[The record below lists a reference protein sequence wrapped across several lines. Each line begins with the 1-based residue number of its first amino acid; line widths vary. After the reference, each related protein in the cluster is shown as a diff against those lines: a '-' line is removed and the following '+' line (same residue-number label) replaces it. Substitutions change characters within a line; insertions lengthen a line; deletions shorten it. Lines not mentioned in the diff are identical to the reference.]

1 MEQIINQSIGI
12 DISKETF
19 TACICQ
25 RELSGEEHLRDVIEF
40 KNSRTGFNQ
49 FVKWSR
55 KITQPLPEV
64 IFVMEA
70 TGVYYENL
78 AYHLYNLKQSV
89 SVLLPNKVKHF
100 GKSLN
105 VKTKTDNV
113 DARVI
118 ARLGVERKLSL
129 WKPPPPI
136 FKQLR
141 DLTRE
146 YTELMKER
154 TVFVNRLDAM
164 SSGFEP
170 HPAIMKSRK
179 AIIKKLNEHIE
190 KIKEEIK
197 RLIFSEEWL
206 ALKVEKLLTIK
217 GVGLTTVATILAETQ
232 GFEFVQNIRQLC
244 SYAGYDVVHRES
256 GTSVMGKTKISKKG
270 NGRIRAALHYPALVS
285 SMHNP
290 LLKKTYHRIN
300 QNKASKMVGATALQR
315 KILVLIYTLWR
326 KNEAFDYNHRNNPK
340 DKSVKPQAVI
350 QDKGCEKRTGRY
362 YNLPAQDEL
371 QLNLPKLSLVK

>member
-141 DLTRE
+141 DLTR
-146 YTELMKER
+146 
-154 TVFVNRLDAM
+154 N
-164 SSGFEP
+164 
-170 HPAIMKSRK
+170 
-179 AIIKKLNEHIE
+179 
-190 KIKEEIK
+190 
-197 RLIFSEEWL
+197 
-206 ALKVEKLLTIK
+206 
-217 GVGLTTVATILAETQ
+217 TQ
-232 GFEFVQNIRQLC
+232 
-244 SYAGYDVVHRES
+244 S
-256 GTSVMGKTKISKKG
+256 
-270 NGRIRAALHYPALVS
+270 
-285 SMHNP
+285 
-290 LLKKTYHRIN
+290 
-300 QNKASKMVGATALQR
+300 
-315 KILVLIYTLWR
+315 
-326 KNEAFDYNHRNNPK
+326 
-340 DKSVKPQAVI
+340 
-350 QDKGCEKRTGRY
+350 
-362 YNLPAQDEL
+362 
-371 QLNLPKLSLVK
+371 